1 MTRIPLAAALAMASI
16 SPGLVNPIYTRV
28 PTPTKWHPRAQY
40 PRHMRKAISNRR
52 AANKRAAQA
61 RRRNR

>member
-1 MTRIPLAAALAMASI
+1 MNPLPLAYDIPFSLLIQCEGTGIRASEKWGALRSQKD
-16 SPGLVNPIYTRV
+16 NKTR
-28 PTPTKWHPRAQY
+28 K
-40 PRHMRKAISNRR
+40 RR